1 MSEALIVRR
10 GGTGGMPL
18 SNAIIH
24 AKAPYGSTVTFSK
37 GGVVVKTIGPDK
49 AHPNSDGEYADYYLS
64 VSTSNYGS
72 WTMTATRGDYSST
85 SGTVTVD
92 TNDQYDVLLR
102 FIQYLFEDGD
112 QCTAVTGGWKSVGAL
127 IYDDSIVFAYTG
139 SAGHRAAFTKNK
151 VALGGH
157 TKLNLKCTLTQNF
170 SGYPLHFGL
179 SSQNTNAAAPNILN
193 DPVNFTNA
201 DVGIEKTKIVDISRY
216 KDSEYYIGLD
226 NIGSGIIVTKVWLD
240 W

>member
-49 AHPNSDGEYADYYLS
+49 AHSNSDGEYADYYLS
-64 VSTSNYGS
+64 ISASNYGS
-72 WTMTATRGDYSST
+72 WTMAATR
-85 SGTVTVD
+85 SGLTDSKTITV
-92 TNDQYDVLLR
+92 NAAQQYDVLLR
-102 FIQYLFEDGD
+102 YIQYLFEDGD
-112 QCTAVTGGWKSVGAL
+112 QCTAVTGGWKSVGAV
-127 IYDDSIVFAYTG
+127 IYDNSIVWLYSG
-139 SAGHRAAFTKNK
+139 QAGHRAAFTQDK

-157 TKLNLKCTLTQNF
+157 TELNLKYKLTQNF

-179 SSQNTNAAAPNILN
+179 SSQNTNATSPNILN

-201 DVGIEKTKIVDISRY
+201 DVGIEKTKIVDISHY

-226 NIGSGIIVTKVWLD
+226 NIGAGIIVTKVWLD